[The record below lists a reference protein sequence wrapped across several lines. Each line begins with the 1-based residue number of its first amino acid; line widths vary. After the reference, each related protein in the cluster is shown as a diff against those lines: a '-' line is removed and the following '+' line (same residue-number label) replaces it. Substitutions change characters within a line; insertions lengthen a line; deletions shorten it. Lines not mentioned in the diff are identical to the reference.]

1 MGKEQGPWLEGD
13 TISSRN
19 PKLRRGTEVKKFEA
33 KILELQTLGDFST
46 GHSAAAVTQ
55 ESSAHSLRTYLK
67 VDQLAGEELR
77 GVMF

>member
-1 MGKEQGPWLEGD
+1 M
-13 TISSRN
+13 
-19 PKLRRGTEVKKFEA
+19 KKFEA